1 MTPSERAERLLA
13 SLVADAAEARNLA
26 PHLPAEWCAAFDTLA
41 RTMSTAKRPSS
52 RTVAHGRTVHRHGA
66 RGNGKSTTTNSA
78 ARTPPTAMVGVI
90 SPQSRIQMTLRPST
104 SGQRPFIVRPRGRR

>member
-41 RTMSTAKRPSS
+41 AQLVAAEHATAAVLVQQPALME
-52 RTVAHGRTVHRHGA
+52 TQ
-66 RGNGKSTTTNSA
+66 
-78 ARTPPTAMVGVI
+78 P
-90 SPQSRIQMTLRPST
+90 
-104 SGQRPFIVRPRGRR
+104 